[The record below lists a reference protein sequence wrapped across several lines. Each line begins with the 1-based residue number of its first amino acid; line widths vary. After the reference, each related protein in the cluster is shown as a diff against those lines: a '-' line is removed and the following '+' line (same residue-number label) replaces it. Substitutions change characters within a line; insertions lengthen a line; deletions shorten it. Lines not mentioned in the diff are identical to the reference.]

1 MIYPVDVHR
10 NVINTRKL
18 VGRDRTAVILQ
29 LFLFANFG
37 LFFLLRFIFGQ
48 ILMMDA
54 AFAWI
59 AQIVICVFCGVFIF
73 RVFIFKED
81 EKIKEYESSES
92 DSFSKF
98 LNIRKDSEYSRVVG
112 NKKINIYE
120 YINGCAA
127 CTFCFKFGS
136 NDNIK
141 ANNTARVFNT
151 LCNLV
156 HSYQYELKIAVL
168 PEKFENSSE
177 FMGYIECVNQ
187 VKDKRLGMALKEIA
201 NMSLSVSER
210 YSNVDCLYVTVKTNA
225 AYKRGELENLILA
238 FWKVLE
244 ETNTCFRSVNLL
256 NMNELLEFYRD
267 FSTVEAIDLSM
278 TKALDL
284 IDMLDSEYARV
295 VNIYSFTTSE
305 GKSLHND
312 KALAAPFYLNE
323 RSIVDD

>member
-18 VGRDRTAVILQ
+18 VGKDRTAVIMQ
-29 LFLFANFG
+29 LFLFANLG

-48 ILMMDA
+48 ILKMNMI
-54 AFAWI
+54 FAWV
-59 AQIVICVFCGVFIF
+59 AQLVICVICGIFIF

-92 DSFSKF
+92 DSFSKY
-98 LNIRKDSEYSRVVG
+98 LNIRKDSEYSRVIG
-112 NKKINIYE
+112 NKQINIYE
-120 YINGCAA
+120 YTNGCAA

-136 NDNIK
+136 NDNTK
-141 ANNTARVFNT
+141 ASNTAIVINT

-156 HSYQYELKIAVL
+156 HSYQYELRIAML

-177 FMGYIECVNQ
+177 FRNYIECVNK

-201 NMSLSVSER
+201 NTALSVSEHC
-210 YSNVDCLYVTVKTNA
+210 SNVDCLYVTVKADT

-238 FWKVLE
+238 FWNTLE
-244 ETNTCFRSVNLL
+244 EKNTCFRSVSLL

-295 VNIYSFTTSE
+295 VNVYSFETSE
-305 GKSLHND
+305 GKNLHND
-312 KALAAPFYLNE
+312 KALAASFYLNE